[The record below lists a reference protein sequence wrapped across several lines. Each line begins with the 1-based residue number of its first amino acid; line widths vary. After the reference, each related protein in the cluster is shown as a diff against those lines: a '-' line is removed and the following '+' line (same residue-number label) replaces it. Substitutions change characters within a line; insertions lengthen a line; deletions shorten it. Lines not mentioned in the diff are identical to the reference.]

1 MTKDA
6 LERHQV
12 WIYLTALLLGLLFG
26 RLAPD
31 AAPVLEL
38 LVWPSLGLLL
48 YTTFTQVPLLHLS
61 DALRDRRFIAAVVAA
76 NFLLVPLLVL
86 ALLPLAPDQPALR
99 LGMLLVLLVP
109 CTDWFITFTHL
120 GQGDVRRAIAV
131 TPLNLLLQF
140 LLLPLYL
147 WLFLEE
153 TTLDLFAPQRLLWV
167 GLLFLAA
174 PLLLAFLTQRWSKR
188 KQERKRLLSR
198 LDALPLPLLA
208 AVVFLVA
215 GANEAGLAASGPL
228 LLAYLLFLAGA
239 AVIGLLVARLFRL
252 PAVQGRTLIFSLGT
266 RNSFVILPF
275 ALALPAP
282 WNLATMA
289 IVLQSLVELFGMAA
303 FLWLV
308 PNKLLPVKAGS

>member
-99 LGMLLVLLVP
+99 LGMLLVP
-109 CTDWFITFTHL
+109 CTGWFTTCTHL
-120 GQGDVRRAIAV
+120 GQGDVRLAIAV

-174 PLLLAFLTQRWSKR
+174 PLLLAFLTQRWS
-188 KQERKRLLSR
+188 
-198 LDALPLPLLA
+198 
-208 AVVFLVA
+208 
-215 GANEAGLAASGPL
+215 
-228 LLAYLLFLAGA
+228 
-239 AVIGLLVARLFRL
+239 
-252 PAVQGRTLIFSLGT
+252 
-266 RNSFVILPF
+266 
-275 ALALPAP
+275 
-282 WNLATMA
+282 
-289 IVLQSLVELFGMAA
+289 
-303 FLWLV
+303 
-308 PNKLLPVKAGS
+308 

>member
-12 WIYLTALLLGLLFG
+12 WIYLAALLLGLLFG
-26 RLAPD
+26 RLAPG
-31 AAPVLEL
+31 AAPLLEL
-38 LVWPSLGLLL
+38 LVWPSLGVLL
-48 YTTFTQVPLLHLS
+48 YVTFTQVPLLHLS
-61 DALRDRRFIAAVVAA
+61 EAFRDLRFIAAVVIG

-120 GQGDVRRAIAV
+120 GRGDTRRAIAV

-147 WLFLEE
+147 WFFLEE
-153 TTLDLFAPQRLLWV
+153 STLGLFSPQRLLWV
-167 GLLFLAA
+167 ALLFLLV
-174 PLLLAFLTQRWSKR
+174 PLLLAFLTQRWSR
-188 KQERKRLLSR
+188 RQEEHRRLLSR
-198 LDALPLPLLA
+198 LDLLPLPLLA

-215 GANEAGLAASGPL
+215 GANGAGFAASGPL
-228 LLAYLLFLAGA
+228 ILAYLLFLVGA
-239 AVIGLLVARLFRL
+239 ALIGLLVARLFRL
-252 PAVQGRTLIFSLGT
+252 PPTQGRTLIFSLGT

-282 WNLATMA
+282 WDLAAMA

-308 PNKLLPVKAGS
+308 PRKLLPARAGS

>member
-61 DALRDRRFIAAVVAA
+61 EALRDRRFIAAVVAA

-109 CTDWFITFTHL
+109 CTDWSITFTHL

-174 PLLLAFLTQRWSKR
+174 PLLLAFLTQRWLKR
-188 KQERKRLLSR
+188 KQEHKRLLSR
-198 LDALPLPLLA
+198 LDAPLPLLA

-228 LLAYLLFLAGA
+228 LLAYLLFFAGA
-239 AVIGLLVARLFRL
+239 AMIGLLVARLFRP
-252 PAVQGRTLIFSLGT
+252 PAARGRTLFSGLGT

-275 ALALPAP
+275 PLARPAP
-282 WNLATMA
+282 CNL
-289 IVLQSLVELFGMAA
+289 
-303 FLWLV
+303 
-308 PNKLLPVKAGS
+308 PP